1 MALVLLSSASEESF
15 DSGRRLRLL
24 ARKARAR
31 MALLK
36 SQLALPQTLRFLPL
50 ALGLSFSL
58 LPPAAIAST
67 GIEGLFV
74 PQAMLPA
81 PGPNLK
87 QTANFD
93 DLRHNVLNLLSSGKK
108 RIWLL
113 TDYLTDGDI
122 VSALFLAKY
131 RKLDV
136 KVFLGQSHLNSY
148 MSRLNYLKAQNVP
161 VFERPE
167 HGYIAPT
174 ILLIDQRLFTVNRD
188 LNALARG
195 GTAQITQASPA
206 EVTTFVAWFKDVV
219 DNPIRVEAK
228 PLPAVGRARPQRG
241 PRSWQEP
248 SPAISDYQGEANG
261 SYNYDRSGLSRKAP
275 DGLATKLPR
284 TLRWQ
289 KPPEAEASSPEG
301 VKPAAPPSEQKA
313 NSAVPASL
321 GPLQPESDALNP
333 GPKSP
338 SEIIDPNRPRP
349 DEETFSPPSEER

>member
-1 MALVLLSSASEESF
+1 MLATMAQN
-15 DSGRRLRLL
+15 
-24 ARKARAR
+24 
-31 MALLK
+31 K
-36 SQLALPQTLRFLPL
+36 SYRFALALCLGFLPRV
-50 ALGLSFSL
+50 
-58 LPPAAIAST
+58 AAGASGT
-67 GIEGLFV
+67 EGLFV
-74 PQAMLPA
+74 PQPELPV

-113 TDYLTDGDI
+113 TDYLTDGDV

-174 ILLIDQRLFTVNRD
+174 ILLIDQRLFTINRD
-188 LNALARG
+188 LNALARS
-195 GTAQITQASPA
+195 GTAQISQASPA

-219 DNPIRVEAK
+219 DNPISVEPK
-228 PLPAVGRARPQRG
+228 PLPAVGRSRNPKG
-241 PRSWQEP
+241 PRSWQP
-248 SPAISDYQGEANG
+248 SPSSSVSSYQGESDG
-261 SYNYDRSGLSRKAP
+261 SYNYDRSGLSRRAP
-275 DGLATKLPR
+275 EGLATKLPR

-289 KPPEAEASSPEG
+289 KPAEGEAATGEA
-301 VKPAAPPSEQKA
+301 AAGATTNAAKDP
-313 NSAVPASL
+313 AVPAPAVIPGSL
-321 GPLQPESDALNP
+321 
-333 GPKSP
+333 SP
-338 SEIIDPNRPRP
+338 IEIVDPSRPRP
-349 DEETFSPPSEER
+349 DAETFSPPSEER

>member
-1 MALVLLSSASEESF
+1 MKPGSTSPELDRGESHGVGK
-15 DSGRRLRLL
+15 GRFQ
-24 ARKARAR
+24 
-31 MALLK
+31 
-36 SQLALPQTLRFLPL
+36 SLALFFSM
-50 ALGLSFSL
+50 ASL
-58 LPPAAIAST
+58 LPLLTASFVLAPT
-67 GIEGLFV
+67 PSAFASNPEGLFV
-74 PQAMLPA
+74 PQPELPT
-81 PGPNLK
+81 PGLNLK

-131 RKLDV
+131 RKVDV
-136 KVFLGQSHLNSY
+136 KVFLGQSKLNSY

-174 ILLIDQRLFTVNRD
+174 ILLIDQRLFTISRD

-195 GTAQITQASPA
+195 GPAQLVQASPNELA
-206 EVTTFVAWFKDVV
+206 TFVTWFKDVV
-219 DNPIRVEAK
+219 NNPISVEPK
-228 PLPAVGRARPQRG
+228 PLPSVGRAGGSGKPASRVKA
-241 PRSWQEP
+241 SWE
-248 SPAISDYQGEANG
+248 SPAVSSYEGEGDG
-261 SYNYDRSGLSRKAP
+261 SYNYDRSGLTRRTP
-275 DGLATKLPR
+275 DGVSTKLPR

-289 KPPEAEASSPEG
+289 KTATEKEAEPVAG
-301 VKPAAPPSEQKA
+301 DAKPKIEE
-313 NSAVPASL
+313 AVL
-321 GPLQPESDALNP
+321 I

-338 SEIIDPNRPRP
+338 SEISDPNRPRP